1 MVEKDGMVFFHL
13 NPIALRT
20 AKTLWSF
27 GHSKCNRVKTS
38 CKTAIFKISVKIL

>member
-13 NPIALRT
+13 NPIAL
-20 AKTLWSF
+20 KTLWSF

-38 CKTAIFKISVKIL
+38 CKTAIFKISVKSL